1 MTIQERN
8 DFAKAISE
16 AIDNDEYL
24 DELLSAENDMYIKQ
38 TIRSIINKVRLE
50 YKVSGGTKDIRTKVA
65 DRDKRMYMGP
75 GLMGFD
81 KKFNNWVNGLFLFS

>member
-50 YKVSGGTKDIRTKVA
+50 YKV
-65 DRDKRMYMGP
+65 
-75 GLMGFD
+75 
-81 KKFNNWVNGLFLFS
+81 